1 MMPEQKLLEQA
12 RRLDE
17 ESLAEIYDRYSDE
30 LYRYSLRL
38 LGDVHLSEDCVMD
51 TFSRFLKALHNGGG
65 PDTYLRAYLY
75 RIAHNWITDHYR
87 RREKQEAPL
96 DMAFPAS
103 SDQDPVAALQEKAE
117 HEMLRRGLLAL
128 TPDQRF
134 VITLKFL
141 EGWTNEEI
149 AGALGKQ
156 VGAVKG
162 LQHRGIESL
171 QRTIRVNE
179 GKT

>member
-12 RRLDE
+12 RLLDE
-17 ESLAEIYDRYSDE
+17 GALAEIYDRYSDE

-38 LGDVHLSEDCVMD
+38 LGDVQLSEDCVMD
-51 TFSRFLKALHNGGG
+51 SFSRFLKALHRGGG
-65 PDTYLRAYLY
+65 PDRYLRAYLY

-87 RREKQEAPL
+87 RRANQESPL
-96 DMAFPAS
+96 DMAFPAA
-103 SDQDPVAALQEKAE
+103 SDQDPAAALQGKAE
-117 HEMLRRGLLAL
+117 RELLRRGLLAL
-128 TPDQRF
+128 TADQRF

-149 AGALGKQ
+149 AETLGKQ

-171 QRTIRVNE
+171 QRMIRVSE
-179 GKT
+179 EKI